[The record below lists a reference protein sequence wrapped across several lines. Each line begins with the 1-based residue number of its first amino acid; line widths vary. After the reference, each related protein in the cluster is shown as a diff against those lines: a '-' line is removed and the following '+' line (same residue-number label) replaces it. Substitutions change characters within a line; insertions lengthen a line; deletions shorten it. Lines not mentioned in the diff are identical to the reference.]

1 MLAFFTLRY
10 MNSAK
15 ETKQMV
21 AFGRRLSAVRK
32 SRGFTQQQLAEKLD
46 ISLVSIGYI
55 ETGKRWPRLTTLHR
69 IADCLNVPLGELFKG
84 L

>member
-1 MLAFFTLRY
+1 MH
-10 MNSAK
+10 SSK
-15 ETKQMV
+15 ETKQMA
-21 AFGRRLSAVRK
+21 AFGRRLAEVRK
-32 SRGFTQQQLAEKLD
+32 SQGFTQQQLAEKLD

-69 IADCLNVPLGELFKG
+69 IVECLGVKLQDLFKD

>member
-1 MLAFFTLRY
+1 
-10 MNSAK
+10 MNSPK

-21 AFGRRLSAVRK
+21 AFGRRLAVVRK
-32 SRGFTQQQLAEKLD
+32 SRGLTQQQLAEQLD

-55 ETGKRWPRLTTLHR
+55 ETGKRWPRLATLHR
-69 IADCLNVPLGELFKG
+69 IADCLNVPVGELFKG

>member
-1 MLAFFTLRY
+1 MANT
-10 MNSAK
+10 K
-15 ETKQMV
+15 ESKQLK
-21 AFGRRLSAVRK
+21 AFGKRLSEVRRAK
-32 SRGFTQQQLAEKLD
+32 GLTQQELAEKLD

-69 IADCLNVPLGELFKG
+69 IADALGVPLEQFFKG

>member
-1 MLAFFTLRY
+1 
-10 MNSAK
+10 MNTAK

-21 AFGRRLSAVRK
+21 AFGRRLAAVRK
-32 SRGFTQQQLAEKLD
+32 SRGLTQQQLAEQLD
-46 ISLVSIGYI
+46 VSLVSIGYI

-69 IADCLNVPLGELFKG
+69 IADCLGVPVAELFKG